1 MLSLI
6 CYFKLRIVQTLYICS
21 LISCCYFIMEL
32 SLISLNIKGIRDI
45 VKRKAIFLFCKE
57 MKADFFIFFYKNP
70 TSSEDVP
77 FWKNQWGD
85 DLWLAHG
92 TNHSAGVIILKGSF
106 RGKILYNQCDVKGH
120 WVILVIEIGSNM
132 FILCNV
138 SGYNYIVLNHNLLDN
153 IEENV
158 NILSTK
164 FPMAKVIIGEDFN
177 MVHDNALDRL
187 PPRISNKN
195 NNLQNFCNNLA
206 LIDIWRYRNPSV
218 RQFTWSNK
226 QTTQQSRIDFWLIS
240 SELNQ
245 NVLKTKI
252 SPAILTDHKALT

>member
-32 SLISLNIKGIRDI
+32 SVISFNKGHSRYCKKKSNIFVLQRNEGR
-45 VKRKAIFLFCKE
+45 FL
-57 MKADFFIFFYKNP
+57 FFYKNP

-132 FILCNV
+132 FIYVMFLD
-138 SGYNYIVLNHNLLDN
+138 IILL
-153 IEENV
+153 
-158 NILSTK
+158 
-164 FPMAKVIIGEDFN
+164 F
-177 MVHDNALDRL
+177 
-187 PPRISNKN
+187 
-195 NNLQNFCNNLA
+195 
-206 LIDIWRYRNPSV
+206 
-218 RQFTWSNK
+218 
-226 QTTQQSRIDFWLIS
+226 
-240 SELNQ
+240 
-245 NVLKTKI
+245 
-252 SPAILTDHKALT
+252 